1 MYFFFSLTGYQLSL
15 DSLGYSL
22 SISHHSWDRDPFIL
36 CSTAEQTQLKSLQ
49 RCGISPEAFNPK
61 HSKMRTPWRRIEE
74 SNTPE
79 YGVGVTG
86 TALPSALRHRISKL
100 LG

>member
-1 MYFFFSLTGYQLSL
+1 MGYHLSL

-49 RCGISPEAFNPK
+49 RCGISPEAFNPR
-61 HSKMRTPWRRIEE
+61 HSKVRTPWRRIEE

-86 TALPSALRHRISKL
+86 TALPSALRNRISEL